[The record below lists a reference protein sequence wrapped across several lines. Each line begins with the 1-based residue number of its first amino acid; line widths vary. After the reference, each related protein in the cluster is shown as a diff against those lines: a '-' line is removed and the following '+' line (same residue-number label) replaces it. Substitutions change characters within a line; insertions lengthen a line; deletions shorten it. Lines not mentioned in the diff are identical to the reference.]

1 MFTFPGIFMLIGAII
16 YATDSDY
23 KDSDL
28 ELHAGF
34 ALVIVAGVFEIF
46 GGIVL
51 FFVPA
56 EQ

>member
-1 MFTFPGIFMLIGAII
+1 MFTFPGIFMLIGTII